1 MSSPQSSSTIQ
12 FTTDKF
18 SLNNKIAFVTG
29 ASSGIGATV
38 AKALAGAGAKIIA
51 GARRRDRLEALI
63 TEINETAGTTVAIA
77 ANVDVV
83 DRVSIKKAFDLAEEH
98 FGTPNII
105 INNAGVASPA
115 SFVKDTEESRDF
127 VMNTNVNGV
136 WNVAQEGAQRMIAKK
151 IPGSIINIA
160 SILGLTVKLGQ
171 SSYCASK
178 GAVIQLTRA
187 MALDLIKYNIRVNAI
202 APGWYKTEMN
212 EDYFNSSAGKDFI
225 EKMPAKRLGELE
237 ELIGP
242 IVMLSGDTAS
252 FINGTVIPVDGA
264 ISVTG
269 I

>member
-1 MSSPQSSSTIQ
+1 MTSSQPFSTDQ
-12 FTTDKF
+12 F

-38 AKALAGAGAKIIA
+38 AAALAGAGAKIIA
-51 GARRRDRLEALI
+51 GARRRDKLETLI
-63 TEINETAGTTVAIA
+63 KNINDSAGSTVAIA
-77 ANVDVV
+77 ANVDVI
-83 DRVSIKKAFDLAEEH
+83 DRESIKQAFDLAEEH
-98 FGTPNII
+98 FGTPDII

-115 SFVKDTEESRDF
+115 TFVKDTEESRDF

-160 SILGLTVKLGQ
+160 SILGLTVKPGQ
-171 SSYCASK
+171 TSYCASK

-187 MALDLIKYNIRVNAI
+187 MALDLMRHNIRVNAI
-202 APGWYKTEMN
+202 APGWYKTEIN
-212 EDYFNSSAGKDFI
+212 EDYFNSPDGKDFI
-225 EKMPAKRLGELE
+225 ARMPAKRLGKLE
-237 ELIGP
+237 ELVGP

-252 FINGTVIPVDGA
+252 FINGSLIPVDGA
-264 ISVTG
+264 ISVAG

>member
-1 MSSPQSSSTIQ
+1 MTASPSFSTNQ
-12 FTTDKF
+12 F

-38 AKALAGAGAKIIA
+38 AKALAGAGAKVVV
-51 GARRRDRLEALI
+51 GARRRDRLETLVS
-63 TEINETAGTTVAIA
+63 EINQSANANVAIA
-77 ANVDVV
+77 ADVDVI
-83 DRVSIKKAFDLAEEH
+83 DRESIKKAFDLAEENY
-98 FGTPNII
+98 GTPDII

-115 SFVKDTEESRDF
+115 TFVKDTEKSRDF
-127 VMNTNVNGV
+127 VLNTNVNGV

-160 SILGLTVKLGQ
+160 SILGLTVKPGQ
-171 SSYCASK
+171 TSYCASK

-187 MALDLIKYNIRVNAI
+187 MALDLMRHNIRVNAI

-212 EDYFNSSAGKDFI
+212 EAYFDSPAGKNFI
-225 EKMPAKRLGELE
+225 ENMPAKRLGKLE
-237 ELIGP
+237 ELVGP

-264 ISVTG
+264 ISVAG